1 MGVTEQVRRPS
12 WPLPWW
18 YPAVPAVAV
27 LVIVLSG
34 TWESLSWPYQ
44 EWQYTSAQFHQ
55 QTALAAP
62 ACAAWAAVVAGRLT
76 SPSRIFAPAAGQRM
90 GAPVVRQH
98 LVPLGAVLVGSYL
111 LGLAP
116 LVAVTVI
123 DAEFGGPDLLVM
135 LSGLLG
141 ISASITVGYLIG
153 VLARSAF
160 IAPVAFLLFFAFTV
174 LGSTGDTYAAVVPV
188 LHIDPELG
196 QVENPAMVVFRC
208 VFLLAVTIVAAMVAA
223 QVLAHRVPRPR
234 RGWTTTAALTAIPVA
249 LAVLGVST
257 TPDLFRLPADP
268 PRQCAERHGIEYCVH
283 QGHASQLDDLITA
296 LDPAFTARGPQEQI
310 ERVHDRALL
319 WSDPLAVPETTHV
332 VILSPGN
339 TITGSEPYFAAG
351 RLAGMD
357 ACDKKYPEKVGGNS
371 GGEHPYDR
379 AVDLAAWLERNPL
392 ALHDTNP
399 FKDVDTDT
407 MREWITTHSE
417 EIRTCSL
424 DTVELPS

>member
-1 MGVTEQVRRPS
+1 M
-12 WPLPWW
+12 
-18 YPAVPAVAV
+18 AV

-76 SPSRIFAPAAGQRM
+76 SPSRIFAPAVGQRM

-188 LHIDPELG
+188 LRIDPELG
-196 QVENPAMVVFRC
+196 QVENPAMVLFRC
-208 VFLLAVTIVAAMVAA
+208 AFFLLVTIAAAMIAA
-223 QVLAHRVPRPR
+223 QVLAHRAPRAR

-283 QGHASQLDDLITA
+283 QGHSSQLDGLIAA
-296 LDPAFTARGPQEQI
+296 LDPVFTARGPQEQVK
-310 ERVHDRALL
+310 RVYDRALL
-319 WSDPLAVPETTHV
+319 YADPLTVPETTHV
-332 VILSPGN
+332 AILTPDTSPA
-339 TITGSEPYFAAG
+339 SEASFVAGKLAA
-351 RLAGMD
+351 MD
-357 ACDKKYPEKVGGNS
+357 VCAEQYPRREVAYS
-371 GGEHPYDR
+371 GGDHPYDR
-379 AVDLAAWLERNPL
+379 AGDLAVWLEHHAHVL
-392 ALHDTNP
+392 DDTNS
-399 FKDVDTDT
+399 FNGVDTDT

>member
-1 MGVTEQVRRPS
+1 MGVTERVRRPG

-76 SPSRIFAPAAGQRM
+76 SPSRIFAPAVGQRM

-188 LHIDPELG
+188 LRIDPELG
-196 QVENPAMVVFRC
+196 QVENPAMVLFRC
-208 VFLLAVTIVAAMVAA
+208 AFFLLVTIAAAMIAA
-223 QVLAHRVPRPR
+223 QVLAHRAPRAR
-234 RGWTTTAALTAIPVA
+234 RGWTTTAALTAVPVA

-296 LDPAFTARGPQEQI
+296 LDPIFTARGPQEQI

-319 WSDPLAVPETTHV
+319 FADPLGVPETTYV
-332 VILSPGN
+332 VVLGPAHPPAEEAFAVADML
-339 TITGSEPYFAAG
+339 TGFDVCTE
-351 RLAGMD
+351 R
-357 ACDKKYPEKVGGNS
+357 YPDELGGES
-371 GGEHPYDR
+371 GGDHPVER
-379 AVDLAAWLERNPL
+379 ARDLAAWLEQNPL